1 MKSSRAQI
9 HGRFNKVPTPRF
21 DDRKLTSYSGVIVFM
36 AMFRL
41 LDLKTR
47 LRSCFCHLKSSGSYG
62 MPVILMM
69 MTLHVILGFR
79 LLRSIDYYR
88 DDALLRHMLG
98 LRTRLPDVSTVSRNM
113 GKADQKA
120 IKKVLRLLKEIFY
133 ERIVRQGFS
142 RLTIDFDGSVLWTRG
157 RFVEGTAVG
166 YCKARKGARS
176 YYPLLCT
183 CAQTGQ
189 VVDMLFRPG
198 NVHDSNGAIQFI
210 MNNIAGLKDLV
221 RGLQIEC
228 RFDGAFFDQKLLGLL
243 DALGVEFT
251 ISVPFERL
259 CQLKAIIEARKRWK
273 RIDGT
278 WSFFEQRWKAK
289 SWDQA
294 YRFVFIRQKVAVQRK
309 GPVQLEL
316 CEPQDHEHEYKVVV
330 TNKTFSAR
338 KVLMFHNGRGSQEG
352 IIGELK
358 QGAQFDYIPFR
369 RQAANQLFMCTS
381 ALAHNLTRELQML
394 TDPPS
399 RKTTE
404 KRAAWWPFKKLATL
418 RQEILLRAG
427 RLARPGGELTLTM
440 SRNEAVERDIKK
452 YLAAIEAAC

>member
-88 DDALLRHMLG
+88 DDALLRHLLG

-120 IKKVLRLLKEIFY
+120 IKKVLGLLKEIFY
-133 ERIVRQGFS
+133 ERIVVQGFS

-251 ISVPFERL
+251 IKRPVRTALPAQGHHRSPQALEAHRRDLVVLRATLEGQELGPGVPVRL
-259 CQLKAIIEARKRWK
+259 HPAEGRRAAQGPSAARAVRAPGPRARVQGHRDQQDLLGQEGADVPQRA
-273 RIDGT
+273 RIAGGDH
-278 WSFFEQRWKAK
+278 RRA
-289 SWDQA
+289 QA
-294 YRFVFIRQKVAVQRK
+294 G
-309 GPVQLEL
+309 GPVRLHPL
-316 CEPQDHEHEYKVVV
+316 PQAGA
-330 TNKTFSAR
+330 N
-338 KVLMFHNGRGSQEG
+338 RGFCG
-352 IIGELK
+352 
-358 QGAQFDYIPFR
+358 
-369 RQAANQLFMCTS
+369 T
-381 ALAHNLTRELQML
+381 
-394 TDPPS
+394 
-399 RKTTE
+399 
-404 KRAAWWPFKKLATL
+404 
-418 RQEILLRAG
+418 
-427 RLARPGGELTLTM
+427 
-440 SRNEAVERDIKK
+440 
-452 YLAAIEAAC
+452 